1 MEATDPKSVTIEENW
16 PKIVKASPDE
26 IDMLDCTIDIKDKD
40 VPIEIEE
47 VISEIK
53 RLFYED
59 HHLIYIQI
67 I

>member
-1 MEATDPKSVTIEENW
+1 MESDPKTITIEENW
-16 PKIVKASPDE
+16 PKIEKASPEE
-26 IDMLDCTIDIKDKD
+26 IDMLDCAIDIKDKD

-59 HHLIYIQI
+59 HHLVYI
-67 I
+67 